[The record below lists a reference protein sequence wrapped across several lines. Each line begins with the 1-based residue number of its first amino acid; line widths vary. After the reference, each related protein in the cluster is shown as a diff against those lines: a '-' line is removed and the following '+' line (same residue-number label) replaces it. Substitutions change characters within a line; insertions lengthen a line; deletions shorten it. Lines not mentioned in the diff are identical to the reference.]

1 MWQIFT
7 FGNGDVIAAVIT
19 GLKVMMTTGAYESL
33 FRLGLLG
40 LVIFALLHVTFN
52 RRFLGPML
60 IGAVGLLYASV
71 FVTAD
76 VSIEDQVNAAV
87 PDTIVTGVPVLIAFP
102 AYVSGQVGYHLTSIT
117 ETALLLPTGYRST
130 GSVINRPLF
139 ETQKLLD
146 FTLPDSDLW
155 KNLVQYLMNCTLK
168 EIDYNQLN
176 RTAVEKATDALGAIA
191 ATNPALSSP
200 WYQNGNIQPA
210 AQLCTDFHANVIT
223 PGFTTPALEY
233 LEATQKL
240 RSSLGADPATPG
252 DELPLIDQLR
262 TTLLGV
268 PGQTSDQV
276 LRNIVIVKAWKEAW
290 AQRAKTMNDVPS
302 AVKLAQE
309 ATTQDLK
316 YQAYTKSYIAAKFL
330 PVLRTVAEGL
340 VYLVTPFIAVM
351 ALSGSMTRVL
361 GLYGRSFAW
370 LAMWGPLYAVVNF
383 VMYFEANAKLKDLV
397 INSGFADAITFNS
410 FDPIREYIVGINS
423 MAADLTLAVPA
434 VAWGLVWAGGNLA
447 SSLTGS
453 LSAPLSAAGQEAGQ
467 FARGQGQVMSEAPS
481 YVMEPVR
488 MGTAGRPGSQESYTV
503 PVGLGGLRVD
513 AQTGVSTLHHAD
525 GGTTRIG
532 ANGMVTYQG
541 PTGGFSRRASEQSP
555 TGAWYE
561 SGAFRREEFDHAAGR
576 TVEKQFE
583 VRGATIDKSFS
594 YERDGILHSVR
605 EEYNQETGK
614 TVRRVDASIKDG
626 VSRVETST
634 QWGPQ
639 QVSETGPVM
648 AWAVHPDGRQEPV
661 TGTLSRSGLR
671 LGQEDFWGE
680 GQLVTSGDGPTR
692 EYKGRLTGQK
702 INGISVFAVSQGGY
716 KEGVV
721 GEVLKED
728 ANLRYYHS
736 ADGGTFYT
744 REAAESIDVRKL
756 DGEMETIQ
764 GKARE
769 FGRVT
774 VGSDGKFQHSPLTYE
789 IESTKG
795 DRKAAYSGEIHVDAE
810 GKKFLQAT
818 AGGTER
824 SNKDRFVDAGMEYV
838 YKTGDNGGKSYT
850 GEGVRLQRIIGLL
863 PENEAVTRQVATH
876 EEGNVI
882 QLSNGRELR
891 VPTSVSLSYS
901 IPGGVTKSLT
911 GNYDHQGDFHIAAGQ
926 SREGVEFLT
935 LDQYGGQE
943 VAVRGVRSNQTGEAI
958 FSHAEGGQ
966 KTELWDYVSHVMGW
980 QEKEQY
986 LKDKPIEWKDGTTG
1000 QTHKGHFFGLFDK
1013 EGNLL
1018 EGSVV
1023 NDLRSQ
1029 AFVMKQNPLTQE
1041 YETGFIDMHQ
1051 DPASHASVAT
1061 YRTLS
1066 TEQIGADGA
1075 ARTLTL
1081 GPQSGDGTR
1090 EILSDIGTGGR
1101 KTDLF
1106 HDYTHE
1112 TGGHFVERF
1121 EEFHRTQGGT
1131 LSEMHN
1137 TRMFS
1142 GTKWIPDPVH
1152 QAQHHPVQMRGFM
1165 DEQGN
1170 VVYAEFQS
1178 GQYGKTWNYKVV
1190 DGKAQWGVADTAQ
1203 PTYGGPGLTNFR
1215 SLSTNEVETSG
1226 LASTQV
1232 IGPDGK
1238 LLYEKGD
1245 SGIQVIEWDVY
1256 RQELHRRVN
1265 IGAEYPVFGH
1275 WDAKEFTNEDS
1286 GAKQTLR
1293 AIGAGKTAIDIVT
1306 GAGNLAMTGRRL
1318 GGVFG
1323 GGSGAAGPKGGPL
1336 PGGNP
1341 TGRPGIQP
1349 GPGTSPQSMEDLQ
1362 RFQED
1367 LTHAL
1372 KKSGID
1378 ITGAKGAGK
1387 HIQP

>member
-19 GLKVMMTTGAYESL
+19 GLKLMMTTGAYESL

-40 LVIFALLHVTFN
+40 LVVFALLHVTFN

-76 VSIEDQVNAAV
+76 VSIEDQVNPAV

-102 AYVSGQVGYHLTSIT
+102 AYLSGQVGYHLTAIT

-191 ATNPALSSP
+191 ASNPALSHPGIRMAISSP
-200 WYQNGNIQPA
+200 P
-210 AQLCTDFHANVIT
+210 
-223 PGFTTPALEY
+223 
-233 LEATQKL
+233 
-240 RSSLGADPATPG
+240 RSSARTSTRTSSRRALRRRRPNIWKPPRSCARRSVRTQRLPG

-370 LAMWGPLYAVVNF
+370 LALWGPLYAVVNF
-383 VMYFEANAKLKDLV
+383 VMYFEANAKVKDLV

-453 LSAPLSAAGQEAGQ
+453 LSAPLSAASQEAGQ
-467 FARGQGQVMSEAPS
+467 FARGQGQVMSEASS

-488 MGTAGRPGSQESYTV
+488 MGTAGRSGVQESYTV
-503 PVGLGGLRVD
+503 PVGAGGLRVD

-541 PTGGFSRRASEQSP
+541 PTGGFSRRASEKSP
-555 TGAWYE
+555 TGGWYD

-576 TVEKQFE
+576 TVQKQFE

-594 YERDGILHSVR
+594 YEQDGVFHSVR

-671 LGQEDFWGE
+671 LGQQDFWGE

-692 EYKGRLTGQK
+692 EYKGRLTGRK

-721 GEVLKED
+721 GEVLRED

-744 REAAESIDVRKL
+744 RDAAE
-756 DGEMETIQ
+756 
-764 GKARE
+764 
-769 FGRVT
+769 
-774 VGSDGKFQHSPLTYE
+774 
-789 IESTKG
+789 
-795 DRKAAYSGEIHVDAE
+795 
-810 GKKFLQAT
+810 
-818 AGGTER
+818 
-824 SNKDRFVDAGMEYV
+824 
-838 YKTGDNGGKSYT
+838 
-850 GEGVRLQRIIGLL
+850 
-863 PENEAVTRQVATH
+863 TH
-876 EEGNVI
+876 
-882 QLSNGRELR
+882 
-891 VPTSVSLSYS
+891 
-901 IPGGVTKSLT
+901 
-911 GNYDHQGDFHIAAGQ
+911 
-926 SREGVEFLT
+926 
-935 LDQYGGQE
+935 
-943 VAVRGVRSNQTGEAI
+943 
-958 FSHAEGGQ
+958 
-966 KTELWDYVSHVMGW
+966 
-980 QEKEQY
+980 
-986 LKDKPIEWKDGTTG
+986 
-1000 QTHKGHFFGLFDK
+1000 
-1013 EGNLL
+1013 
-1018 EGSVV
+1018 
-1023 NDLRSQ
+1023 
-1029 AFVMKQNPLTQE
+1029 
-1041 YETGFIDMHQ
+1041 
-1051 DPASHASVAT
+1051 
-1061 YRTLS
+1061 
-1066 TEQIGADGA
+1066 
-1075 ARTLTL
+1075 
-1081 GPQSGDGTR
+1081 
-1090 EILSDIGTGGR
+1090 
-1101 KTDLF
+1101 
-1106 HDYTHE
+1106 
-1112 TGGHFVERF
+1112 
-1121 EEFHRTQGGT
+1121 
-1131 LSEMHN
+1131 
-1137 TRMFS
+1137 
-1142 GTKWIPDPVH
+1142 
-1152 QAQHHPVQMRGFM
+1152 
-1165 DEQGN
+1165 
-1170 VVYAEFQS
+1170 
-1178 GQYGKTWNYKVV
+1178 
-1190 DGKAQWGVADTAQ
+1190 
-1203 PTYGGPGLTNFR
+1203 
-1215 SLSTNEVETSG
+1215 
-1226 LASTQV
+1226 
-1232 IGPDGK
+1232 
-1238 LLYEKGD
+1238 
-1245 SGIQVIEWDVY
+1245 
-1256 RQELHRRVN
+1256 
-1265 IGAEYPVFGH
+1265 
-1275 WDAKEFTNEDS
+1275 
-1286 GAKQTLR
+1286 
-1293 AIGAGKTAIDIVT
+1293 
-1306 GAGNLAMTGRRL
+1306 
-1318 GGVFG
+1318 
-1323 GGSGAAGPKGGPL
+1323 
-1336 PGGNP
+1336 
-1341 TGRPGIQP
+1341 
-1349 GPGTSPQSMEDLQ
+1349 
-1362 RFQED
+1362 
-1367 LTHAL
+1367 
-1372 KKSGID
+1372 
-1378 ITGAKGAGK
+1378 
-1387 HIQP
+1387 